1 MTTVSG
7 LLTGN
12 RTVRTRCRRMG
23 LLNAALVV
31 HHPAMYA
38 LRVVDLFSEEVEY
51 TRFDGGDP
59 VGTWPVSSRE
69 VQV

>member
-1 MTTVSG
+1 
-7 LLTGN
+7 
-12 RTVRTRCRRMG
+12 MG